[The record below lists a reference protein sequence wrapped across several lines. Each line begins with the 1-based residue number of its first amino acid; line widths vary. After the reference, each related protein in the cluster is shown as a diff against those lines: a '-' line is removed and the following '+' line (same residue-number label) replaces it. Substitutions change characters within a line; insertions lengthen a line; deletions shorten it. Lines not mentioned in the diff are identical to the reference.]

1 MKETLNCGRHFNA
14 SYQTLTWQ
22 RPFVQNIVNKLPS
35 LFQGRGIVFLN
46 QYLQLHCIGM
56 GNVRGEL

>member
-1 MKETLNCGRHFNA
+1 
-14 SYQTLTWQ
+14 
-22 RPFVQNIVNKLPS
+22 VNKLPS